1 MISNHEITCTLT
13 INNIILSSQFFVGI
27 KKRKKKRKEQQFDFI
42 MKVKFMNK
50 SFSFQ
55 TIIELF

>member
-27 KKRKKKRKEQQFDFI
+27 KKKKRKEQQFDFI

-50 SFSFQ
+50 LFSFQ

>member
-27 KKRKKKRKEQQFDFI
+27 KKKERKEKNNSLI
-42 MKVKFMNK
+42 
-50 SFSFQ
+50 
-55 TIIELF
+55 LL